1 MAKEEAF
8 KMDGVITD
16 TLPNTTFKVKLENDH
31 EIIAHISGK
40 MRKFYI
46 RLTKGDEVEVEIS
59 PYDLNKGRIV
69 MRKTGRSK
77 RMQEKDDAAAAKAAP
92 DASSDKTAAPKTDK

>member
-1 MAKEEAF
+1 MAKEESF

-16 TLPNTTFKVKLENDH
+16 TLPNTKFKVRLDNNDH

-59 PYDLNKGRIV
+59 PYDLNKGRII

-77 RMQEKDDAAAAKAAP
+77 RMKEKEETSQVKEDAPEANPEPSK
-92 DASSDKTAAPKTDK
+92 

>member
-8 KMDGVITD
+8 KMDGEIID
-16 TLPNTTFKVKLENDH
+16 TLPNTKFKVRLENGH
-31 EIIAHISGK
+31 EIIGHISGK

-59 PYDLNKGRIV
+59 PYDLDKGRII

-77 RMQEKDDAAAAKAAP
+77 RMQEKDAAAAAAP
-92 DASSDKTAAPKTDK
+92 SSDKA

>member
-8 KMDGVITD
+8 KMDGEIID
-16 TLPNTTFKVKLENDH
+16 TLPNTKFKVRLENGH
-31 EIIAHISGK
+31 EIIGHISGK

-59 PYDLNKGRIV
+59 PYDLDKGRII

-77 RMQEKDDAAAAKAAP
+77 RMQEKDAAAVAAP
-92 DASSDKTAAPKTDK
+92 SSDKA